1 MSAILGV
8 LLGAGATGGIA
19 QGIGRVVSTIV
30 RAIVSFFRWIANTVI
45 RLGKWYFDFLQRKPE
60 WGITLPVLLIYM
72 FT

>member
-1 MSAILGV
+1 MSAILGA

-30 RAIVSFFRWIANTVI
+30 MAIVSFLKWMANTAI
-45 RLGKWYFDFLQRKPE
+45 RIGRWYFNLLKEKPE
-60 WGITLPVLLIYM
+60 WGITLPILLICM